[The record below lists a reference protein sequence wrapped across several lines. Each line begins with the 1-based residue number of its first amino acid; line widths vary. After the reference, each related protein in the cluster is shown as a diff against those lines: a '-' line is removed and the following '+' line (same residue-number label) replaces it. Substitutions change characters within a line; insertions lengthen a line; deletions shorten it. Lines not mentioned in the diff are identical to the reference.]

1 MPASHLQAG
10 SAWGIPRGQ
19 LQIAHADSHVVE
31 NTPNHMGEQQHAL
44 ASMATILA
52 TQQREAIGAIAQLQS
67 KQMTHLPQLSAA
79 LLQQKRGQCIRQEQF
94 AQMMTSKTCH
104 VHQGLRTT
112 EAKNK
117 QTNKKQVLDIY
128 SVDSW
133 H

>member
-10 SAWGIPRGQ
+10 SDWGVSRGQ

-67 KQMTHLPQLSAA
+67 KQMTHLPQLSVA
-79 LLQQKRGQCIRQEQF
+79 LLQQKRGRCISQEQF
-94 AQMMTSKTCH
+94 AQMMMVCLLILPRPPRRPQDH
-104 VHQGLRTT
+104 
-112 EAKNK
+112 
-117 QTNKKQVLDIY
+117 
-128 SVDSW
+128 
-133 H
+133 